1 MKSINM
7 QIHYYRTQDV
17 FYFAKKCAILL
28 RTSVL
33 LEIDKDF
40 YLSEKKPFFFF
51 LPNNHCQFNST
62 QYKKTLFSLFSCNTI
77 CLRAQGCK

>member
-1 MKSINM
+1 M

-40 YLSEKKPFFFF
+40 YLSEKNFFFF
-51 LPNNHCQFNST
+51 YQTIIVNST
-62 QYKKTLFSLFSCNTI
+62 QLNIKNPFQPLFM
-77 CLRAQGCK
+77 

>member
-40 YLSEKKPFFFF
+40 YLSEKNFFFF
-51 LPNNHCQFNST
+51 TKQSLSIQLNS
-62 QYKKTLFSLFSCNTI
+62 I
-77 CLRAQGCK
+77 

>member
-1 MKSINM
+1 M

-40 YLSEKKPFFFF
+40 YLSEKKPF

-62 QYKKTLFSLFSCNTI
+62 QY
-77 CLRAQGCK
+77 

>member
-40 YLSEKKPFFFF
+40 YLSEKKPSFFFY
-51 LPNNHCQFNST
+51 QTIIVNST
-62 QYKKTLFSLFSCNTI
+62 QLNIKKPFSASFHVIPSV
-77 CLRAQGCK
+77 

>member
-40 YLSEKKPFFFF
+40 YLSEKNFFFF
-51 LPNNHCQFNST
+51 YQTIIVNST
-62 QYKKTLFSLFSCNTI
+62 QLNMKNPFQPLFM
-77 CLRAQGCK
+77 

>member
-40 YLSEKKPFFFF
+40 YLSEKNFFFF
-51 LPNNHCQFNST
+51 YQTIIVNST
-62 QYKKTLFSLFSCNTI
+62 QLNIKNPFQPLFM
-77 CLRAQGCK
+77 

>member
-7 QIHYYRTQDV
+7 QIHYYQTQDV

-40 YLSEKKPFFFF
+40 YLSEKNFFFF
-51 LPNNHCQFNST
+51 TKQSLSIQLNS
-62 QYKKTLFSLFSCNTI
+62 I
-77 CLRAQGCK
+77 

>member
-40 YLSEKKPFFFF
+40 YLSEKNLFFFTKQS
-51 LPNNHCQFNST
+51 LSIQLNS
-62 QYKKTLFSLFSCNTI
+62 I
-77 CLRAQGCK
+77 

>member
-1 MKSINM
+1 M

-17 FYFAKKCAILL
+17 FYFAKKCAILP

-40 YLSEKKPFFFF
+40 YLSEKNFFFF
-51 LPNNHCQFNST
+51 YQTIIVNST
-62 QYKKTLFSLFSCNTI
+62 QLNIKNPFQPLFM
-77 CLRAQGCK
+77 

>member
-40 YLSEKKPFFFF
+40 YLSEKKTF

-62 QYKKTLFSLFSCNTI
+62 QY
-77 CLRAQGCK
+77 

>member
-1 MKSINM
+1 MKSINV

-40 YLSEKKPFFFF
+40 YLSEKNFFFF
-51 LPNNHCQFNST
+51 TKQSLSIQLNS
-62 QYKKTLFSLFSCNTI
+62 I
-77 CLRAQGCK
+77 

>member
-40 YLSEKKPFFFF
+40 YLSEKNFFFF
-51 LPNNHCQFNST
+51 FTKQSLSIQLNS
-62 QYKKTLFSLFSCNTI
+62 I
-77 CLRAQGCK
+77 

>member
-17 FYFAKKCAILL
+17 FYFAKKCAILP

-40 YLSEKKPFFFF
+40 YLSEKNFFFF
-51 LPNNHCQFNST
+51 TKQSLSIQLNS
-62 QYKKTLFSLFSCNTI
+62 I
-77 CLRAQGCK
+77 

>member
-1 MKSINM
+1 M

-40 YLSEKKPFFFF
+40 YLSEKNFFFF
-51 LPNNHCQFNST
+51 YQTIIVNST
-62 QYKKTLFSLFSCNTI
+62 QLNMKNPFQPLFM
-77 CLRAQGCK
+77 

>member
-40 YLSEKKPFFFF
+40 YLSEENFFFF
-51 LPNNHCQFNST
+51 YQTIIVNST
-62 QYKKTLFSLFSCNTI
+62 QLNIKNPFQPLFM
-77 CLRAQGCK
+77 

>member
-1 MKSINM
+1 M

-40 YLSEKKPFFFF
+40 YLSEKNFFFF
-51 LPNNHCQFNST
+51 TKQSLSIQLNS
-62 QYKKTLFSLFSCNTI
+62 I
-77 CLRAQGCK
+77 

>member
-1 MKSINM
+1 M

-40 YLSEKKPFFFF
+40 YLSEKNFFFY
-51 LPNNHCQFNST
+51 QTIIVNST
-62 QYKKTLFSLFSCNTI
+62 QLNIKNPFQPLFM
-77 CLRAQGCK
+77 

>member
-40 YLSEKKPFFFF
+40 YLSEKNFFFF
-51 LPNNHCQFNST
+51 TKQ
-62 QYKKTLFSLFSCNTI
+62 SLSI
-77 CLRAQGCK
+77 

>member
-28 RTSVL
+28 WTSVL

-40 YLSEKKPFFFF
+40 YLSEKNFFFF
-51 LPNNHCQFNST
+51 TKQSLSIQLNS
-62 QYKKTLFSLFSCNTI
+62 I
-77 CLRAQGCK
+77 

>member
-40 YLSEKKPFFFF
+40 YLSEKKPF

-62 QYKKTLFSLFSCNTI
+62 QY
-77 CLRAQGCK
+77 

>member
-28 RTSVL
+28 RMSVL

-40 YLSEKKPFFFF
+40 YLSEKNFFFF
-51 LPNNHCQFNST
+51 TKQSLSIQLNS
-62 QYKKTLFSLFSCNTI
+62 I
-77 CLRAQGCK
+77 

>member
-40 YLSEKKPFFFF
+40 YLSEKKLLFFY
-51 LPNNHCQFNST
+51 QTIIVNST
-62 QYKKTLFSLFSCNTI
+62 QLNIKNPFQPLFM
-77 CLRAQGCK
+77 

>member
-7 QIHYYRTQDV
+7 QMHYYRTQDV

-40 YLSEKKPFFFF
+40 YLSEKNFFFF
-51 LPNNHCQFNST
+51 TKQSLSIQLNS
-62 QYKKTLFSLFSCNTI
+62 I
-77 CLRAQGCK
+77 

>member
-40 YLSEKKPFFFF
+40 YLSEENFFFF

-62 QYKKTLFSLFSCNTI
+62 QYKKPFSASFHVIPSV
-77 CLRAQGCK
+77 

>member
-40 YLSEKKPFFFF
+40 YLSEKNFFFTKQS
-51 LPNNHCQFNST
+51 LSIQLNS
-62 QYKKTLFSLFSCNTI
+62 I
-77 CLRAQGCK
+77 

>member
-40 YLSEKKPFFFF
+40 YLSEKNFFFY
-51 LPNNHCQFNST
+51 QTIIVNST
-62 QYKKTLFSLFSCNTI
+62 QLNIKNPFQPLFM
-77 CLRAQGCK
+77 

>member
-1 MKSINM
+1 M

-40 YLSEKKPFFFF
+40 YLSEKTLFY
-51 LPNNHCQFNST
+51 QTIIVNST
-62 QYKKTLFSLFSCNTI
+62 QLNIKNPFQPLFT
-77 CLRAQGCK
+77 